1 MLIDFIVFSFLCGIG
16 LGLII
21 ALVLVL
27 LRRATQQRIKWVI
40 LGSAFIPTTIAIAI
54 TLYVLLV
61 PTPEEQ
67 IRTQLEMIPKP
78 SYTSQLFEHPYVSS
92 SAAGN
97 CAGTIIDRWFGIH
110 AGSDEKALIEWY
122 GGRLTNLGWRRLK
135 NRTWQKNDSSG
146 IFTIR
151 IEVFTD
157 TKRIDSNQWFYSISS
172 DELKQVSPYP
182 EAYVLKSSLELHG
195 ARERCLGK

>member
-1 MLIDFIVFSFLCGIG
+1 MLINFIGFAFPCGIG
-16 LGLII
+16 LGFII
-21 ALVLVL
+21 VLVLVL
-27 LRRATQQRIKWVI
+27 SRRATEQRIKWVI
-40 LGSAFIPTTIAIAI
+40 LGSAFITTSIAIAI

-61 PTPEEQ
+61 PAAEEQ

-78 SYTSQLFEHPYVSS
+78 SYTSQLFEHPYVIS

-97 CAGTIIDRWFGIH
+97 CASTMIDRWFGINT
-110 AGSDEKALIEWY
+110 GSDEQALLEWY
-122 GGRLTNLGWRRLK
+122 RGQLTSLGWRRLE
-135 NRTWQKNDSSG
+135 NGAWQKNDSSG
-146 IFTIR
+146 VFTIR

-172 DELKQVSPYP
+172 DELKQASSYP
-182 EAYVLKSSLELHG
+182 EAYVLKSSLEVHG